1 MDFNL
6 WFILAGVLFVVMA
19 LSVTALRRL
28 PLTTSILYLAVGVA
42 LGSSVAGSVIDAA
55 GARAGYGVPAVSGA
69 VAAVV
74 GFLGYRRLSRPAP
87 RRGGTVGQH
96 SEREQRHVA

>member
-6 WFILAGVLFVVMA
+6 WFIVAGVLFVVMA

-42 LGSSVAGSVIDAA
+42 LGPAA
-55 GARAGYGVPAVSGA
+55 MGILKLDPLGGV
-69 VAAVV
+69 
-74 GFLGYRRLSRPAP
+74 AP
-87 RRGGTVGQH
+87 R
-96 SEREQRHVA
+96 